1 MRFGIEIGSQNM
13 KDIVRIAKA
22 AEDAG
27 FNTVW
32 IADHVPAAQW
42 RDPFVSMTAIGLNT
56 DYIRLGCGVANPYS
70 RHIGIT
76 AVMYASMVELLGER
90 FVLGIGA
97 GGTLPLKP
105 LEIEMWNKPVTAL
118 RESIKI
124 LRKFFKGEKV
134 DYEGKVV
141 SLRNTQ
147 LFDKYD
153 IPIYI
158 GTRGPTLSKLAGE
171 YADGIILNPPIAAL
185 SKYLDKVQEGMKK
198 SGRSDFEVVEFLPVG
213 ISEDGNYESVK
224 PTVALLIPTTPNW
237 ALEMMDAMAPAEKI
251 REMLNIDRSKA
262 PELVPDRLV
271 TDFAIAGDVKSCQEQ
286 IEAIESEVDELVALS
301 PKRASDC
308 LDMIKTFEKEIIPS
322 FG

>member
-1 MRFGIEIGSQNM
+1 MKFGIEIGSQNM
-13 KDIVRIAKA
+13 KDIVRIAKT

-70 RHIGIT
+70 RHVGIT

-97 GGTLPLKP
+97 GGTLPLNP

-185 SKYLDKVQEGMKK
+185 SQYLDKVQEGMKK

-213 ISEDGNYESVK
+213 ISEEGNYESVK

-237 ALEMMDAMAPAEKI
+237 ALEMMDAIEPAEKI
-251 REMLNIDRSKA
+251 REMLNIDRSRA

-271 TDFAIAGDVKSCQEQ
+271 TDFAIAGDVKSCKKQ
-286 IEAIESEVDELVALS
+286 IEAIEPEVDEIVALS
-301 PKRASDC
+301 PKRAFDC
-308 LDMIKTFEKEIIPS
+308 LDMIKIFEKEIIPS